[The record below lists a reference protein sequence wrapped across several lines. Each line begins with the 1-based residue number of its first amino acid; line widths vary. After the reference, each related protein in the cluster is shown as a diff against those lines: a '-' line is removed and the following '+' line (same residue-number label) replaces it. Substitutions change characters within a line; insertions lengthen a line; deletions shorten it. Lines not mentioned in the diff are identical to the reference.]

1 MVTLGTYVVSTGKST
16 VTYTRMRP
24 PYVNPDGFQFNLFA
38 ETLDELCRMGSAY
51 EKNPGVTLRHERT

>member
-1 MVTLGTYVVSTGKST
+1 MVTLDTYVVSTGKST

-38 ETLDELCRMGSAY
+38 ETLDELCRMGSA
-51 EKNPGVTLRHERT
+51 